1 MTTTAFTQD
10 DLMAELTGSSGTL
23 GRLAW
28 FTVTDESVDQKQW
41 LATIIQAGLA
51 PYGLPEGIRPS
62 TAYLRGLRAM
72 QHQAGGST
80 LLRRV
85 AREKGRTTHHW
96 IAESVSGGRVHF
108 QVLAAIQR
116 DTKTDALHVDY
127 LGDMTGDQSR
137 ALGDLSSLVETA
149 ARTYTPGDR
158 RQQITRWIRSAG
170 SLKMP
175 HAGPVQFI
183 PAEATGVLDAL
194 DRAQG
199 GLGLTLWSMPLSR
212 SSDVVETLTQ
222 GLDAEVSQK
231 TLALLKAIRT
241 TKETGKT
248 PTAAQQAKLLDQL
261 HDLDSRVQRY
271 AGLFDTQLDNL
282 TDQLALARQQVRQ
295 VLAE

>member
-1 MTTTAFTQD
+1 MSVLTQD
-10 DLMAELTGSSGTL
+10 DLMAELAGSSGTL

-28 FTVTDESVDQKQW
+28 FTVNDDSVDQAQW
-41 LATIIQAGLA
+41 IETIIQAGLA
-51 PYGLPEGIRPS
+51 PYGLPTGIRAT

-72 QHQAGGST
+72 QRQVGDST

-96 IAESVSGGRVHF
+96 IAESVAGGQVQFR
-108 QVLAAIQR
+108 VLAAIHR
-116 DTKTDALHVDY
+116 DTKTDALQLDR
-127 LGDMTGDQSR
+127 LGDMTMAQEQ
-137 ALGDLSSLVETA
+137 ALHDLPSLVDTA

-158 RQQITRWIRSAG
+158 RQQITRWIRGAG

-175 HAGPVQFI
+175 DAGPVQFI
-183 PAEATGVLDAL
+183 PAEASGVLDAL
-194 DRAQG
+194 NRAQT

-212 SSDVVETLTQ
+212 SSDVVETLTH

-231 TLALLKAIRT
+231 TLALLKSIRS
-241 TKETGKT
+241 TKEAGKT
-248 PTAAQQAKLLDQL
+248 PTEAQQAKLLDQL

-295 VLAE
+295 VLAG